1 MLRITLIFFN
11 RGKKKTK
18 KTEAEFKDRDSMDS
32 DDELAMSM
40 LSGMD
45 ARRKSVETDS
55 IKASRKNK
63 VYQHIKKEMAQRAKL
78 KPVSSPAEQVELKI
92 VFKI

>member
-1 MLRITLIFFN
+1 MMI
-11 RGKKKTK
+11 
-18 KTEAEFKDRDSMDS
+18 
-32 DDELAMSM
+32 DELAMSM

-45 ARRKSVETDS
+45 ARRKSETDS

-78 KPVSSPAEQVELKI
+78 KPVSNPEEQV
-92 VFKI
+92 